1 MQCNAINHSIHIIV
15 QITART
21 LQQRTAAR
29 AGQTITLKL
38 STAERQVLEIRKC
51 ISGTKSNQNFGN

>member
-1 MQCNAINHSIHIIV
+1 MIV